1 VYLAELNYL
10 FDHLDEFERFR
21 KDRKTAIITDIDG
34 TISKIVLDPDKAVIS
49 RIMKNTLEKLVNK
62 FHLVGVVTGRNV
74 RNAKEMLEVEGL
86 LYIGSH
92 GLEYLKDNKSYIE
105 PEVEKYLP
113 LIKKVAQDIHTEE
126 LSNIKNILFQEKG
139 ICLSIHYRNCED
151 PEGTHRKILDA
162 LNEIEGFENFKITEG
177 RKVVE
182 IRPKIGHDKGTILEK
197 LIFENSLEKVIYLG
211 DDVTDVDAF
220 NKLKELKKEGKVDG
234 VCIVVISEE
243 VSEYVKENASFYVDG
258 VDDVQKFF
266 SWLLE
271 G

>member
-1 VYLAELNYL
+1 LTDLKYL
-10 FDHLDEFERFR
+10 FDHLDEFERFK
-21 KDRKTAIITDIDG
+21 KDEKTAVITDIDG

-49 RIMKNTLEKLVNK
+49 QIMKNTLEKLVNK
-62 FHLVGVVTGRNV
+62 FQLVGVITGRNV
-74 RNAKEMLEVEGL
+74 KNAKEMLEVDGL

-92 GLEYLKDNKSYIE
+92 GLEYLKNDKSYIE

-113 LIKKVAQDIHTEE
+113 LIEKVAHDIQTEE

-139 ICLSIHYRNCED
+139 ICLSVHYRNCED

-162 LNEIEGFENFKITEG
+162 LNELEGLENFKITEG

-182 IRPKIGHDKGTILEK
+182 VRTKIGYNKGTILEK
-197 LIFENSLEKVIYLG
+197 IVFENEIEKIIYLG

-220 NKLKELKKEGKVDG
+220 NKLKELKKDGKVDG
-234 VCIVVISEE
+234 VGIVVVSEE
-243 VSEYVKENASFYVDG
+243 VPEYVKEDASFYVNG
-258 VDDVQKFF
+258 VDEVQKFF

-271 G
+271 D